1 MSQILHVAFH
11 YLSKNSDFTG
21 CPVVYLV
28 NADLSPDQRKLCVCI
43 SILVSRPDALPNLP
57 SANCVVQC
65 PEMCPC
71 LLKTC

>member
-1 MSQILHVAFH
+1 MSPDWMSQILHVAFH

-43 SILVSRPDALPNLP
+43 SIYHRLLAQKTMLFFLVERFQDEP
-57 SANCVVQC
+57 
-65 PEMCPC
+65 
-71 LLKTC
+71 TY